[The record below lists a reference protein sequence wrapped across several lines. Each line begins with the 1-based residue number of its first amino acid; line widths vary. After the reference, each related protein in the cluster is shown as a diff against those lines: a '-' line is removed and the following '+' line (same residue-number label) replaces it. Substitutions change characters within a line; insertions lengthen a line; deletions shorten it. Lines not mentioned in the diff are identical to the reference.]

1 MKITKHSL
9 DHIELVSSGD
19 TALFEIRLVVAMHD
33 WESEEANGGFD
44 EIGALSWLMNLLHLA
59 SQGEDIKTGAEEFLK
74 SMFGDGVNK
83 LLLTYLRN
91 KFPEVGIRGIGNSPP
106 ESLL

>member
-19 TALFEIRLVVAMHD
+19 TALFEIRLIVAMTD
-33 WESEEANGGFD
+33 WLDDEADAGFD

-59 SQGEDIKTGAEEFLK
+59 SQGEDIQTGAQEFLK
-74 SMFGDGVNK
+74 SMMTLDEQRV
-83 LLLTYLRN
+83 YLAKVERISIN
-91 KFPEVGIRGIGNSPP
+91 EEETK
-106 ESLL
+106 

>member
-9 DHIELVSSGD
+9 DHIELIASGD
-19 TALFEIRLVVAMHD
+19 TALFEIRLIVAMHD

-44 EIGALSWLMNLLHLA
+44 EMGALGWLMNLLHLA

-74 SMFGDGVNK
+74 SMMTLDEQRV
-83 LLLTYLRN
+83 YLARVERISMN
-91 KFPEVGIRGIGNSPP
+91 EEGTK
-106 ESLL
+106 

>member
-19 TALFEIRLVVAMHD
+19 TALFEIRLIVAMTD
-33 WESEEANGGFD
+33 WDDDEASQGFD

-59 SQGEDIKTGAEEFLK
+59 SQGEDIQTGAQEFLK
-74 SMFGDGVNK
+74 SMMTLNEERVHLCKVEKIQYNID
-83 LLLTYLRN
+83 
-91 KFPEVGIRGIGNSPP
+91 EIG
-106 ESLL
+106 EEK

>member
-19 TALFEIRLVVAMHD
+19 TALFEIRLVVAMQD

-44 EIGALSWLMNLLHLA
+44 EIGALGWLMNLLHLA

-74 SMFGDGVNK
+74 SMMTLDEQRV
-83 LLLTYLRN
+83 YLARVERISMDEEGT
-91 KFPEVGIRGIGNSPP
+91 K
-106 ESLL
+106 

>member
-44 EIGALSWLMNLLHLA
+44 EIGALGWLMNLLHLA

-74 SMFGDGVNK
+74 AMMTLDEQRVYLARVERISMNEEETK
-83 LLLTYLRN
+83 
-91 KFPEVGIRGIGNSPP
+91 
-106 ESLL
+106 